1 MVNELQSRVCGELM
15 FFSMSIFVEIGLR
28 GNVKYSD
35 RRKWKCSSFSFV
47 SSYSLMPPFAPTAT
61 LKFTQLYS
69 SSRPLSGFIMAPYA
83 TNNPR
88 RSSRIENLPAVSYS
102 DTRKYTRSAV
112 VKKAPV
118 KKAATKEAPVKKA
131 PAKKAPAKK
140 APVKKSPL
148 KKVKEESLS
157 SSINDFLDDE
167 DEIQDAPAKKGHAK
181 KVKQESSSSSS
192 SNHFI
197 DDEDS
202 GDDVAPIHQPRK
214 VLLRHPQP
222 TV

>member
-35 RRKWKCSSFSFV
+35 RRKWKCSGFSFV

-69 SSRPLSGFIMAPYA
+69 SSRPLPGFIMAPYA

-102 DTRKYTRSAV
+102 DTRKYAGSAV

-118 KKAATKEAPVKKA
+118 KKAA
-131 PAKKAPAKK
+131 AKKTL
-140 APVKKSPL
+140 VKKSPL

-181 KVKQESSSSSS
+181 KVK
-192 SNHFI
+192 
-197 DDEDS
+197 
-202 GDDVAPIHQPRK
+202 
-214 VLLRHPQP
+214 
-222 TV
+222 